1 MPSNN
6 ALDQPPYRICH
17 GACSLNRRA
26 RYLAL
31 VSLNVRLSG
40 QSEYLM
46 GWLVSAAILV
56 AVASGS
62 VQQPDDPIL
71 RPACKGVS
79 VSLVAEASLVKAGDK
94 PQFSVAVSNNTDRSV
109 RILDVRDGR
118 RPDLQDSYFE
128 LFVIQGTRVVDV
140 PSVISDPGP
149 LSAADFLELRPGAR
163 VEFRRVSYKRAL
175 EKLPPGA
182 YEAFVLFWR
191 DPMESHTTRCRSPS
205 ARFAVH
211 E

>member
-1 MPSNN
+1 
-6 ALDQPPYRICH
+6 
-17 GACSLNRRA
+17 
-26 RYLAL
+26 
-31 VSLNVRLSG
+31 
-40 QSEYLM
+40 M
-46 GWLVSAAILV
+46 GWLVSAAILL

-79 VSLVAEASLVKAGDK
+79 VLVVAEASQVKAGNK

-109 RILDVRDGR
+109 RVLDVRDGR

-140 PSVISDPGP
+140 RIAISDPGP
-149 LSAADFLELRPGAR
+149 LSSADWLELRPGAR
-163 VEFRRVSYKRAL
+163 VEFRRISYKRAL

-182 YEAFVLFWR
+182 YEAFILFWR
-191 DPMESHTTRCRSPS
+191 DPLESGTTRCRSTS
-205 ARFAVH
+205 AHFTVY